1 MKKRSPV
8 LGAVRCGFRTGGWS
22 TSGRLS
28 PKMTRKWRR
37 PNQNRN
43 LDGQAGGHP
52 SVMIRKKWK
61 STRKRQV
68 TPVPTREY
76 WMIYG
81 GPGFLDVAWCG
92 SSPTPF
98 WQLHIQYMYF
108 LLSGYRREGG
118 YTVKRPIL
126 KSSLMRQI
134 APLEYINILLKRSIP
149 KKPRYLDNLYMTCI
163 TRDTVSFSCPGTSG
177 AP

>member
-1 MKKRSPV
+1 MFWILLERQEGKKSCSGP
-8 LGAVRCGFRTGGWS
+8 VRCGFRTGGWN

-52 SVMIRKKWK
+52 SVIRIRKKWK

-68 TPVPTREY
+68 TLVPTREY
-76 WMIYG
+76 WMIDG
-81 GPGFLDVAWCG
+81 GPGFLIVEWCG

-98 WQLHIQYMYF
+98 AATRHICIFYQTGDISWVEMRVDGELNFF
-108 LLSGYRREGG
+108 LLKLS
-118 YTVKRPIL
+118 K
-126 KSSLMRQI
+126 
-134 APLEYINILLKRSIP
+134 IP
-149 KKPRYLDNLYMTCI
+149 FLTKFKASPKPR
-163 TRDTVSFSCPGTSG
+163 VG
-177 AP
+177 ALGG